1 MPHKHSVCGVHVY
14 QLHINMFPVDSRVFE
29 VTLKNNLMEG
39 KI

>member
-14 QLHINMFPVDSRVFE
+14 QLHINMFPVDSRVFK